1 MYPLACLSGCLS
13 ISPFISLIV
22 RVPSCVE
29 ERRKLDIFVDVV
41 TTDSKQTHGGQ
52 GKVPRQ

>member
-29 ERRKLDIFVDVV
+29 ERRKVDMFVDVV
-41 TTDSKQTHGGQ
+41 TTDSKQTHGAQ